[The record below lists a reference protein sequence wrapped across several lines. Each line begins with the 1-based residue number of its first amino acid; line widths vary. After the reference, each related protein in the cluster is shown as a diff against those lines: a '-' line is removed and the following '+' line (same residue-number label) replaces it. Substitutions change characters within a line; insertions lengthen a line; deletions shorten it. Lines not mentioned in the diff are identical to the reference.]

1 MSVYEQLIS
10 VAQPD
15 WDAYI
20 QHDFVRGLGDGSLD
34 KACFQHYLKQDYLF
48 LLQFSRAW
56 GLAVYKSRT
65 LEQMRYAQQGIN
77 AMLDIE
83 IGLHVQ
89 YCADWGIS
97 EADLARL
104 PEAAATVA
112 YTRYVLDSGLAGDLA
127 DLHAALAPC
136 IVGYAD
142 LARWLMEQ
150 PFTRLEDNP
159 YRVWIEMYAS
169 DEYQDIAAAE
179 IRLLGELC
187 ADLPARRLDELAQT
201 FHTATRM
208 EVAFWQM
215 GLELSA

>member
-1 MSVYEQLIS
+1 MTLFERLK
-10 VAQPD
+10 VAARPD

-34 KACFQHYLKQDYLF
+34 KASFQHYLKQDYLF

-77 AMLDIE
+77 AMLDTE

-97 EADLARL
+97 EQDLQRL

-112 YTRYVLDSGLAGDLA
+112 YTRYVLDCGLAGDLA

-136 IVGYAD
+136 IVGYAEV
-142 LARWLMEQ
+142 ANWLMSQ
-150 PFTRLEDNP
+150 SWTRLDGNP
-159 YRVWIEMYAS
+159 YRSWIEMYAS
-169 DEYQDIAAAE
+169 DEYQAVAAAE
-179 IRLLGELC
+179 VELLEQLC
-187 ADLPARRLDELAQT
+187 RDLPQSRLEELAGI
-201 FHTATRM
+201 FRTATRM
-208 EVAFWQM
+208 EGAFWQM
-215 GLELSA
+215 GLDLSS

>member
-1 MSVYEQLIS
+1 MSVFEQLKAA
-10 VAQPD
+10 AQPD

-20 QHDFVRGLGDGSLD
+20 RHDFVRGLGDGSLE
-34 KACFQHYLKQDYLF
+34 KASFQHYLKQDYLF

-77 AMLDIE
+77 AMLDTE

-89 YCADWGIS
+89 YCADWGIGE
-97 EADLARL
+97 EALQRL
-104 PEAAATVA
+104 PEASATVA
-112 YTRYVLDSGLAGDLA
+112 YTRYVLDCGLGGDLA

-136 IVGYAD
+136 IVGYAEV
-142 LARWLMEQ
+142 ANWLEAQ
-150 PFTRLEDNP
+150 PSTRLEGNP
-159 YRVWIEMYAS
+159 YRSWVEMYAS
-169 DEYQDIAAAE
+169 DEYQAVAAAE
-179 IRLLGELC
+179 VELLDRLC
-187 ADLPARRLDELAQT
+187 ADLPQRRLDELSHI

-215 GLELSA
+215 GLDLSP

>member
-1 MSVYEQLIS
+1 MSVYEQLKNA
-10 VAQPD
+10 AQPE

-20 QHDFVRGLGDGSLD
+20 QHAFVRGLGDGTL
-34 KACFQHYLKQDYLF
+34 APECFAHYLQQDYLF

-77 AMLDIE
+77 AMLDTE

-97 EADLARL
+97 EAELARL

-127 DLHAALAPC
+127 DLHAALTPC
-136 IVGYAD
+136 IVGYAEV
-142 LARWLMEQ
+142 ARWLMDQ
-150 PFTRLEDNP
+150 PFTRREGNP
-159 YRVWIEMYAS
+159 YRAWIEMYAS
-169 DEYQDIAAAE
+169 GEYQAVAAAE
-179 IRLLGELC
+179 IRLLDALC

-215 GLELSA
+215 GLDLSA

>member
-1 MSVYEQLIS
+1 MSVYEQLKHA
-10 VAQPD
+10 AQPD

-20 QHDFVRGLGDGSLD
+20 QHAFVRGLGDGTLARESF
-34 KACFQHYLKQDYLF
+34 AHYLKQDYLF

-97 EADLARL
+97 EAELQHL

-112 YTRYVLDSGLAGDLA
+112 YTRYVLDSGLCGDLA

-136 IVGYAD
+136 IVGYAEV
-142 LARWLMEQ
+142 ARWLMDQ
-150 PFTRLEDNP
+150 PFTQLEGNP
-159 YRVWIEMYAS
+159 YRAWIEMYAS

-179 IRLLGELC
+179 MRLLDELC
-187 ADLPARRLDELAQT
+187 ADMPARRLDELTRT

-215 GLELSA
+215 GLDLST

>member
-1 MSVYEQLIS
+1 MSVYAQLK
-10 VAQPD
+10 AAARPD

-20 QHDFVRGLGDGSLD
+20 QHDFVRGMGDGSLE
-34 KACFQHYLKQDYLF
+34 KASFQHYLKQDYLF

-77 AMLDIE
+77 AMLDTE

-89 YCADWGIS
+89 YCADWGIG
-97 EADLARL
+97 EAELQRL

-112 YTRYVLDSGLAGDLA
+112 YTRYVLDRGLAGDLA

-136 IVGYAD
+136 IVGYAEVANWL
-142 LARWLMEQ
+142 LAQ
-150 PFTRLEDNP
+150 PSTRLDGNP
-159 YRVWIEMYAS
+159 YRSWIEMYAS
-169 DEYQDIAAAE
+169 PEYQAVAAAE
-179 IRLLGELC
+179 IELLEQLC
-187 ADLPARRLDELAQT
+187 RDLPRSRLEELAET

-215 GLELSA
+215 GLDLSS

>member
-1 MSVYEQLIS
+1 MSIYEELKRA
-10 VAQPD
+10 AQPD

-20 QHDFVRGLGDGSLD
+20 QHEFVRGLGDGTLAPESF
-34 KACFQHYLKQDYLF
+34 AHYLKQDYLF

-97 EADLARL
+97 EAELQRL

-112 YTRYVLDSGLAGDLA
+112 YTRYVLDAGLCGDLA

-136 IVGYAD
+136 IVGYAEV
-142 LARWLMEQ
+142 ARWLLDQ
-150 PFTRLEDNP
+150 PSTVLDGNP
-159 YRVWIEMYAS
+159 YRAWIEMYAS
-169 DEYQDIAAAE
+169 EEYQAVAAAE
-179 IRLLGELC
+179 IRLLDELC
-187 ADLPARRLDELAQT
+187 AGMPARRLDELKKT

-208 EVAFWQM
+208 EAAFWQM
-215 GLELSA
+215 GLDLSA

>member
-1 MSVYEQLIS
+1 MSVYEQLKQA
-10 VAQPD
+10 AQPD

-20 QHDFVRGLGDGSLD
+20 QHDFVRGLGDGTLAPESF
-34 KACFQHYLKQDYLF
+34 AHYLKQDYLF

-97 EADLARL
+97 EAELQRL

-112 YTRYVLDSGLAGDLA
+112 YTRYVLDSGLCGDLA

-136 IVGYAD
+136 IVGYAEV
-142 LARWLMEQ
+142 ARWLLDQ
-150 PFTRLEDNP
+150 PSTVLEGNP
-159 YRVWIEMYAS
+159 YRAWIEMYAS
-169 DEYQDIAAAE
+169 EEYQAVAAAE
-179 IRLLGELC
+179 IRLLAELC
-187 ADLPARRLDELAQT
+187 ADMPARRLDELIQT

-208 EVAFWQM
+208 EAAFWQM
-215 GLELSA
+215 GLDLSA